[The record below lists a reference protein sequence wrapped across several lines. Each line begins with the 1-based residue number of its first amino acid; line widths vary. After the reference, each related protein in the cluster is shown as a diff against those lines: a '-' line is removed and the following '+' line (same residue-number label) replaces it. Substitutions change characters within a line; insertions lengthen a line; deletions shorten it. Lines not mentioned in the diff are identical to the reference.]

1 MYNYD
6 FKDEEVIFESVDNV
20 ISFDDKDG
28 VSNILI
34 TKSKLLIFNN
44 VKKNTVLSGR
54 CIQEMPE
61 YELLIEF
68 ELSKIKYEIDENN
81 TIIKIDNRE
90 LILYNLDL
98 NEVKR

>member
-6 FKDEEVIFESVDNV
+6 FKNEEVIFECVDNV
-20 ISFDDKDG
+20 ISIDDQAG

-34 TKSKLLIFNN
+34 TKSKLLLFNN

-54 CIQEMPE
+54 GIQEVPL
-61 YELLIEF
+61 YELLIEL
-68 ELSKIKYEIDENN
+68 ELNKIKYDIDKNN
-81 TIIKIDNRE
+81 TIIKLDNRE